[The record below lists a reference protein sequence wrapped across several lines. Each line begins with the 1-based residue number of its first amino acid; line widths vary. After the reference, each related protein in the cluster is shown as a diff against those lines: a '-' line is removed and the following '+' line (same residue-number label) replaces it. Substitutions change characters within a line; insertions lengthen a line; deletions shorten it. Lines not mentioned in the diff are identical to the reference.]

1 MRVGLDTLKEKL
13 KGKDKFETMEN
24 CSIVG
29 IVVGV
34 IILSSGFFV
43 SIINPKGLAAILL
56 MFGSFL
62 SFISTVALVLA
73 WLVKEF
79 FQ

>member
-1 MRVGLDTLKEKL
+1 MKLELDTLKEKL
-13 KGKDKFETMEN
+13 KGKDRFETAEN
-24 CSIVG
+24 FSIIG

-34 IILSSGFFV
+34 MILSSGFFV

-62 SFISTVALVLA
+62 SFISTVALVLV
-73 WLVKEF
+73 WLVKEI

>member
-1 MRVGLDTLKEKL
+1 LRVGLDTLKEKL

-62 SFISTVALVLA
+62 SFISTVALVLT

>member
-1 MRVGLDTLKEKL
+1 LRVGLDTLKEKL

-43 SIINPKGLAAILL
+43 SMINPKGIAAILL

-62 SFISTVALVLA
+62 SFISTVGLVIV
-73 WLVKEF
+73 WLLKEF
-79 FQ
+79 S